1 MSKNQPGT
9 GDAGGGSRKGGQRCA
24 FCGRPPDNRRKVIQ
38 GYGDA
43 CICSDCVKMCV
54 TLMDEDEFGRRD
66 EEGVKISRVPTP
78 REFKRSMDE
87 YVISQERA
95 KKVLSVAVHN
105 HYKRLLAG
113 KGEDVEVEKSNVL
126 IVGPSGCGK
135 TLMAK
140 ILADVVDVPFAIADA
155 TTLTEAGYVGE
166 DVENILLRLIQ
177 AADGDVAK
185 AEKGIVYI
193 DEIDKIGK
201 KTQGVSITRDVS
213 GEGVQQAL
221 LKMLEGTTCNVP
233 PQGGRKHPEQRY
245 IPINTSSILFICGG
259 TFDGLDEIIG
269 RRLGQKSIGFV
280 HHDEN
285 EDKRTPDRE
294 LGDLLEQVDSDDL
307 LEYGLIPELLG
318 RLPVIAP
325 IRPMD
330 EASLIRILKEPRNA
344 LLKQYEHLFS
354 LEGAELE
361 FTEESLH
368 AVAKKA
374 LKKGTGARAL
384 RGIVEDALIG
394 LMYELPDLPRPHKYV
409 VDEELIEGGWEPWGV
424 KHGYLA
430 PEEVSAQPGLRAATR
445 RRKKEDADKLG
456 EIPA

>member
-1 MSKNQPGT
+1 MSKQNHPGPST
-9 GDAGGGSRKGGQRCA
+9 GDSTGGSRRGGQRCA

-54 TLMDEDEFGRRD
+54 TLMDEDDFGRRE

-78 REFKRSMDE
+78 REFKRSLDE
-87 YVISQERA
+87 YVISQEYA

-105 HYKRLLAG
+105 HYKRLVAG
-113 KGEDVEVEKSNVL
+113 KGDNIEVEKSNVL

-135 TLMAK
+135 TLMAR
-140 ILADVVDVPFAIADA
+140 ILAGVVDVPFAIADA

-221 LKMLEGTTCNVP
+221 LKMLEGTVCNVP

-269 RRLGQKSIGFV
+269 RRVGQKSIGFHRETEKSV
-280 HHDEN
+280 
-285 EDKRTPDRE
+285 DRE

-330 EASLIRILKEPRNA
+330 EDALIRILQEPRNA

-354 LEGAELE
+354 LEGAEIE
-361 FTEESLH
+361 FTEPSLR
-368 AVAKKA
+368 AIAKKA

-394 LMYELPDLPRPHKYV
+394 LMFELPDLPRPHKYII
-409 VDEELIEGGWEPWGV
+409 DEELIKEGWENWGV
-424 KHGYLA
+424 KHGYLTRDEA
-430 PEEVSAQPGLRAATR
+430 ASSGRHHPKKTPQEEPSQT
-445 RRKKEDADKLG
+445 LG

>member
-1 MSKNQPGT
+1 MSKSSQT
-9 GDAGGGSRKGGQRCA
+9 GDSGGTSRKGGQRCA

-66 EEGVKISRVPTP
+66 KESVTISRVPTP
-78 REFKRSMDE
+78 REFKRQLDE
-87 YVISQERA
+87 YVISQENA

-113 KGEDVEVEKSNVL
+113 KGDDVEVEKSNVL

-135 TLMAK
+135 TLMAR
-140 ILADVVDVPFAIADA
+140 ILAGVVDVPFAIADA

-221 LKMLEGTTCNVP
+221 LKMLEGTVCNVP

-269 RRLGQKSIGFV
+269 RRIGQKSIGF
-280 HHDEN
+280 HREAEKSADQ
-285 EDKRTPDRE
+285 E

-330 EASLIRILKEPRNA
+330 EEALIRILREPRNA

-354 LEGAELE
+354 LEGAQIDFSDDALR
-361 FTEESLH
+361 
-368 AVAKKA
+368 AIAQKA

-384 RGIVEDALIG
+384 RGIVEGALLG
-394 LMYELPDLPRPHKYV
+394 LMYELPDLPRPHKYA
-409 VDEELIEGGWEPWGV
+409 VDEELINDGWDQWGV
-424 KHGYLA
+424 KHGYLTPDEA
-430 PEEVSAQPGLRAATR
+430 VTQHTARAAKKA
-445 RRKKEDADKLG
+445 RRKEG
-456 EIPA
+456 EAEEKDSA

>member
-1 MSKNQPGT
+1 MSKQNQSGS
-9 GDAGGGSRKGGQRCA
+9 GDSGSSRRGGQRCA

-54 TLMDEDEFGRRD
+54 TLMDEDEFGRRE
-66 EEGVKISRVPTP
+66 EEGVKITRVPTP

-87 YVISQERA
+87 YVISQENA

-105 HYKRLLAG
+105 HYKRLIAG
-113 KGEDVEVEKSNVL
+113 KGDSVEVEKSNVL

-135 TLMAK
+135 TLMAR
-140 ILADVVDVPFAIADA
+140 ILAGVVDVPFAIADA

-269 RRLGQKSIGFV
+269 RRIGQKSIGF
-280 HHDEN
+280 HRET
-285 EDKRTPDRE
+285 EKSADRE

-330 EASLIRILKEPRNA
+330 EEALIRILREPRNA

-354 LEGAELE
+354 LEGAEIE
-361 FTEESLH
+361 FTEEALR
-368 AVAKKA
+368 AIAKKA

-394 LMYELPDLPRPHKYV
+394 LMFELPDLPRPHKYII
-409 VDEELIEGGWEPWGV
+409 DAELIEDGWDNWGA
-424 KHGYLA
+424 KHGYLTKDEA
-430 PEEVSAQPGLRAATR
+430 ASSVTKHHTKKHQREEV
-445 RRKKEDADKLG
+445 D

>member
-1 MSKNQPGT
+1 MSKSSQT
-9 GDAGGGSRKGGQRCA
+9 GDSGGTSRKGGQRCA

-66 EEGVKISRVPTP
+66 EESVTISRVPTP
-78 REFKRSMDE
+78 REFKRQLDE
-87 YVISQERA
+87 YVISQENA

-113 KGEDVEVEKSNVL
+113 KGDDVEVEKSNVL

-135 TLMAK
+135 TLMAR
-140 ILADVVDVPFAIADA
+140 ILAGVVDVPFAIADA

-221 LKMLEGTTCNVP
+221 LKMLEGTVCNVP

-269 RRLGQKSIGFV
+269 RRIGQKSIGF
-280 HHDEN
+280 HREA
-285 EDKRTPDRE
+285 EKSADRE

-330 EASLIRILKEPRNA
+330 EEALIRILREPRNA

-354 LEGAELE
+354 LEGAQIDFSDDALR
-361 FTEESLH
+361 
-368 AVAKKA
+368 AIAQKA

-384 RGIVEDALIG
+384 RGIVEGALLG
-394 LMYELPDLPRPHKYV
+394 LMYELPDLPRPHTYS
-409 VDEELIEGGWEPWGV
+409 VDEELINDGWDQWGV
-424 KHGYLA
+424 KHGYLTPDEA
-430 PEEVSAQPGLRAATR
+430 VTQHAARAKKA
-445 RRKKEDADKLG
+445 RRKEG
-456 EIPA
+456 EAEEKDSA

>member
-1 MSKNQPGT
+1 MPKQT
-9 GDAGGGSRKGGQRCA
+9 QGGGMRRNGQRCA
-24 FCGRPPDNRRKVIQ
+24 FCGRPPDASHKVIQ
-38 GYGDA
+38 GYGDV
-43 CICSDCVKMCV
+43 CICSECVKMCMS
-54 TLMDEDEFGRRD
+54 LMAEDDFGRRGD
-66 EEGVKISRVPTP
+66 DLGIASAPTP
-78 REFKRSMDE
+78 RDLKRAMDQ
-87 YVISQERA
+87 YVIGQEYA

-113 KGEDVEVEKSNVL
+113 KSKGDVEIEKSNVL
-126 IVGPSGCGK
+126 VLGPSGCGK

-140 ILADVVDVPFAIADA
+140 IMAGAVDVPFAIADA

-201 KTQGVSITRDVS
+201 RTQGVSITRDVS

-221 LKMLEGTTCNVP
+221 LKMLEGTVCNVP

-245 IPINTSSILFICGG
+245 IPIDTQNILFICGG

-269 RRLGQKSIGFV
+269 RRVGQKSVGF
-280 HHDEN
+280 HREK
-285 EDKRTPDRE
+285 EKTADRE
-294 LGDLLEQVDSDDL
+294 LGDLLEQVDTDDL
-307 LEYGLIPELLG
+307 LEFGMIPELIG
-318 RLPVIAP
+318 RLPVLAP

-330 EASLIRILKEPRNA
+330 EGQLIRILREPKNA
-344 LLKQYEHLFS
+344 LLKQYERLFE
-354 LEGAELE
+354 LEGAEVA
-361 FTEESLH
+361 FTDDALR
-368 AVAKKA
+368 AVAQRA
-374 LKKGTGARAL
+374 LRKGTGARAL

-394 LMYELPDLPRPHKYV
+394 LMFELPDLPRPHRYV
-409 VDEELIEGGWEPWGV
+409 IDEELIEMGWDRWGV
-424 KHGYLA
+424 KRGYLA
-430 PEEVSAQPGLRAATR
+430 GGENPARDRGADSA
-445 RRKKEDADKLG
+445 D

>member
-1 MSKNQPGT
+1 MSKHNQS
-9 GDAGGGSRKGGQRCA
+9 GGGESGGSSRKGGQRCA

-66 EEGVKISRVPTP
+66 EEGVQISRVPTP
-78 REFKRSMDE
+78 REFKRLLDE
-87 YVISQERA
+87 YVISQEYA
-95 KKVLSVAVHN
+95 KKVLAVAVHN
-105 HYKRLLAG
+105 HYKRLVAG
-113 KGEDVEVEKSNVL
+113 KGDDIEVEKSNVL

-135 TLMAK
+135 TLMAR
-140 ILADVVDVPFAIADA
+140 ILAQVVDVPFAIADA

-221 LKMLEGTTCNVP
+221 LKMLEGTVCNVP

-245 IPINTSSILFICGG
+245 IPINTSNILFICGG

-269 RRLGQKSIGFV
+269 RRIGQKSIGF
-280 HHDEN
+280 HREI
-285 EDKRTPDRE
+285 DKSADRE

-307 LEYGLIPELLG
+307 LQYGLIPELLG
-318 RLPVIAP
+318 RLPVLAP

-330 EASLIRILKEPRNA
+330 DEALIRILREPRNA

-354 LEGAELE
+354 LEGAEIE
-361 FTEESLH
+361 FTDDALS
-368 AVAKKA
+368 AIAKRA

-394 LMYELPDLPRPHKYV
+394 LMFELPDLPRPHKYV
-409 VDEELIEGGWEPWGV
+409 IDEALIEDGWESWGV
-424 KHGYLA
+424 EHGYLT
-430 PEEVSAQPGLRAATR
+430 PEEGALQRKKKPTR
-445 RRKKEDADKLG
+445 RKDAEEKADD
-456 EIPA
+456 IPA

>member
-1 MSKNQPGT
+1 MSKQASTGT
-9 GDAGGGSRKGGQRCA
+9 GDSGGTSRKGGQRCA

-66 EEGVKISRVPTP
+66 EEAVKIARVPTP

-87 YVISQERA
+87 YVISQEHA

-113 KGEDVEVEKSNVL
+113 KGDDVEVEKSNVL

-140 ILADVVDVPFAIADA
+140 ILAEVVDVPFAIADA

-245 IPINTSSILFICGG
+245 IPINTASILFICGG

-269 RRLGQKSIGFV
+269 RRLGQKSIGF
-280 HHDEN
+280 HHETDPA
-285 EDKRTPDRE
+285 RTPDRE

-330 EASLIRILKEPRNA
+330 EEALIRILREPRNA

-361 FTEESLH
+361 FTDDALR
-368 AVAKKA
+368 AVARKA

-384 RGIVEDALIG
+384 RGIVEAGLIG
-394 LMYELPDLPRPHKYV
+394 LMYELPDLPRPHKYMI
-409 VDEELIEGGWEPWGV
+409 DEERIVGGWEAWGV
-424 KHGYLA
+424 KHGYLT
-430 PEEVSAQPGLRAATR
+430 PEEGAVQRTITSVR
-445 RRKKEDADKLG
+445 RRKKDDSDKLG
-456 EIPA
+456 DIPA

>member
-1 MSKNQPGT
+1 MSKHNQSG
-9 GDAGGGSRKGGQRCA
+9 GDSNGSSRRGGQRCA
-24 FCGRPPDNRRKVIQ
+24 FCGRPPDNQRKVIQ

-66 EEGVKISRVPTP
+66 EESVNISHVPTP
-78 REFKRSMDE
+78 REFKRKLDE
-87 YVISQERA
+87 YVISQEYA
-95 KKVLSVAVHN
+95 KKVLAVAVHN

-113 KGEDVEVEKSNVL
+113 KGEGVQVEKSNVL

-140 ILADVVDVPFAIADA
+140 ILAEVVDVPFAIADA

-221 LKMLEGTTCNVP
+221 LKMLEGTVCNVP

-245 IPINTSSILFICGG
+245 IPINTASILFICGG

-269 RRLGQKSIGFV
+269 RRIGQKSIGF
-280 HHDEN
+280 HREMG
-285 EDKRTPDRE
+285 KSMDRE

-318 RLPVIAP
+318 RLPVLAP

-330 EASLIRILKEPRNA
+330 AGALIRILREPRNA

-354 LEGAELE
+354 LEGAEIE
-361 FTEESLH
+361 FTEKALS
-368 AVAKKA
+368 AIAKKA

-394 LMYELPDLPRPHKYV
+394 LMFELPDLPRPHKYV
-409 VDEELIEGGWEPWGV
+409 IDDELIEGGWEEWGV
-424 KHGYLA
+424 KHGYLT
-430 PEEVSAQPGLRAATR
+430 PEEGITQPGTKGKGK
-445 RRKKEDADKLG
+445 RRKEGDDDKKADDN
-456 EIPA
+456 PAA

>member
-1 MSKNQPGT
+1 MSKHNQSGSS
-9 GDAGGGSRKGGQRCA
+9 GESGGGSRRGGQRCA

-78 REFKRSMDE
+78 REFKRSLDE
-87 YVISQERA
+87 YVISQENA

-105 HYKRLLAG
+105 HYKRLVAG
-113 KGEDVEVEKSNVL
+113 KGDNVEVEKSNVL

-135 TLMAK
+135 TLMAR
-140 ILADVVDVPFAIADA
+140 ILAGVVDVPFAIADA

-221 LKMLEGTTCNVP
+221 LKMLEGTVCNVP

-245 IPINTSSILFICGG
+245 IPINTASILFICGG

-269 RRLGQKSIGFV
+269 RRIGQKSIGF
-280 HHDEN
+280 HREN
-285 EDKRTPDRE
+285 DKSADRE

-318 RLPVIAP
+318 RLPVLAP

-330 EASLIRILKEPRNA
+330 QEALIRILREPRNA

-354 LEGAELE
+354 LEGAEIE
-361 FTEESLH
+361 FTDGALS
-368 AVAKKA
+368 AIAKRA
-374 LKKGTGARAL
+374 LRKGTGARAL

-394 LMYELPDLPRPHKYV
+394 LMFELPDLPRPHKYV
-409 VDEELIEGGWEPWGV
+409 IDEELIEDGWEQWGV
-424 KHGYLA
+424 KHGYLTPDEA
-430 PEEVSAQPGLRAATR
+430 AATQR
-445 RRKKEDADKLG
+445 GTRAKKRRKDGIDEKLG

>member
-1 MSKNQPGT
+1 MSKHPPPGNDDFS
-9 GDAGGGSRKGGQRCA
+9 GKIKGSGQRCA
-24 FCGRPPDNRRKVIQ
+24 FCGRPPDNRRKIIQ
-38 GYGDA
+38 GYRDA

-54 TLMDEDEFGRRD
+54 TLMDEDEFGRRGED
-66 EEGVKISRVPTP
+66 HVKIARVPPP
-78 REFKRSMDE
+78 REFKHALDE
-87 YVISQERA
+87 YVIGQEYA
-95 KKVLSVAVHN
+95 KKVLSVSVHN
-105 HYKRLLAG
+105 HYKRLVAG
-113 KGEDVEVEKSNVL
+113 KGDEVEVEKSNVL

-135 TLMAK
+135 TLMAR
-140 ILADVVDVPFAIADA
+140 ILAGVVDVPFAIADA

-177 AADGDVAK
+177 AADGDVVK
-185 AEKGIVYI
+185 AEKGVVYI

-221 LKMLEGTTCNVP
+221 LKMLEGTVCNVP

-245 IPINTSSILFICGG
+245 IPINTVNILFICGG

-269 RRLGQKSIGFV
+269 RRIGQKSIGF
-280 HHDEN
+280 HREQGKTADQ
-285 EDKRTPDRE
+285 E
-294 LGDLLEQVDSDDL
+294 LGDLLEQVDADDL
-307 LEYGLIPELLG
+307 LEFGLIPELLG

-330 EASLIRILKEPRNA
+330 ENALIRILREPKNA
-344 LLKQYEHLFS
+344 LLKQYEHLFA
-354 LEGAELE
+354 LENAEIE
-361 FTEESLH
+361 FTEEALRSI
-368 AVAKKA
+368 AKKA

-384 RGIVEDALIG
+384 RSIVEDILIG
-394 LMYELPDLPRPHKYV
+394 LMFELPDLPRPHKYII
-409 VDEELIEGGWEPWGV
+409 DEELIDDGWELWGT

-430 PEEVSAQPGLRAATR
+430 PGAENVHLPGKGR
-445 RRKKEDADKLG
+445 RRKIEQGENK

>member
-1 MSKNQPGT
+1 MSKHNQSGNSES
-9 GDAGGGSRKGGQRCA
+9 GGGPRRGGQRCA

-66 EEGVKISRVPTP
+66 EENVKINRVPTP

-87 YVISQERA
+87 YVISQENA
-95 KKVLSVAVHN
+95 KKVLAVAVHN

-113 KGEDVEVEKSNVL
+113 KGDDVEVEKSNVL

-135 TLMAK
+135 TLMAR
-140 ILADVVDVPFAIADA
+140 ILAGVVDVPFAIADA

-221 LKMLEGTTCNVP
+221 LKMLEGTVCNVP

-269 RRLGQKSIGFV
+269 RRIGQKSIGF
-280 HHDEN
+280 HRET
-285 EDKRTPDRE
+285 DKSADRE

-330 EASLIRILKEPRNA
+330 EEALIRILREPRNA

-354 LEGAELE
+354 LEGAQIE
-361 FTEESLH
+361 FTEGALR
-368 AVAKKA
+368 AIARRA

-394 LMYELPDLPRPHKYV
+394 LMFELPDLPRPHKYV
-409 VDEELIEGGWEPWGV
+409 IDENLVDNGWEEWGV
-424 KHGYLA
+424 KHGYLT
-430 PEEVSAQPGLRAATR
+430 PEEAVSSSHKGGHTR
-445 RRKKEDADKLG
+445 RKEEKDEKDAD

>member
-1 MSKNQPGT
+1 MSKQSSSGSES
-9 GDAGGGSRKGGQRCA
+9 GSGSRRGGQRCA

-87 YVISQERA
+87 YVISQEYA

-105 HYKRLLAG
+105 HYKRLLSG
-113 KGEDVEVEKSNVL
+113 KGDNVEVEKSNVL
-126 IVGPSGCGK
+126 VVGPSGCGK
-135 TLMAK
+135 TLMAR
-140 ILADVVDVPFAIADA
+140 IMAGVVDVPFAIADA

-269 RRLGQKSIGFV
+269 RRIGQKSIGF
-280 HHDEN
+280 HREN
-285 EDKRTPDRE
+285 EKSADRE

-330 EASLIRILKEPRNA
+330 EDSLIRILREPKNA
-344 LLKQYEHLFS
+344 LLKQYEHLFA
-354 LEGAELE
+354 LEEAEIE
-361 FTEESLH
+361 FTDESLRSI
-368 AVAKKA
+368 AKKA
-374 LKKGTGARAL
+374 IRKGTGARAL

-394 LMYELPDLPRPHKYV
+394 LMFELPDLPRPHKYV
-409 VDEELIEGGWEPWGV
+409 IDDELIDGGWDQWGV
-424 KHGYLA
+424 KHGYLTQD
-430 PEEVSAQPGLRAATR
+430 EAASSRTSVRKR
-445 RRKKEDADKLG
+445 RREDAGEKVD

>member
-1 MSKNQPGT
+1 MAKQTPSGT
-9 GDAGGGSRKGGQRCA
+9 SESGGGPRRGGQRCA

-54 TLMDEDEFGRRD
+54 TLMDEEEFGRRN
-66 EEGVKISRVPTP
+66 EEAVTIAHVPTP
-78 REFKRSMDE
+78 REFKHSLDE
-87 YVISQERA
+87 YVISQEHA
-95 KKVLSVAVHN
+95 KKVLAVAVHN

-113 KGEDVEVEKSNVL
+113 KNDDVEVEKSNVL

-135 TLMAK
+135 TLMAR
-140 ILADVVDVPFAIADA
+140 ILAGVVDVPFAIADA

-221 LKMLEGTTCNVP
+221 LKMLEGTVCNVP

-269 RRLGQKSIGFV
+269 RRVGQKSIGF
-280 HHDEN
+280 HRELEKSADQ
-285 EDKRTPDRE
+285 E
-294 LGDLLEQVDSDDL
+294 LGDLLEQVDADDL

-330 EASLIRILKEPRNA
+330 EEALIRILREPKNA
-344 LLKQYEHLFS
+344 LLKQYERLFS
-354 LEGAELE
+354 LEEAQLE
-361 FTEESLH
+361 FTDASLR
-368 AVAKKA
+368 AIARRA

-384 RGIVEDALIG
+384 RSIVEDALIG

-409 VDEELIEGGWEPWGV
+409 VDEDLIDEGWDVWGER
-424 KHGYLA
+424 HGYLTTDEAALARLA
-430 PEEVSAQPGLRAATR
+430 P
-445 RRKKEDADKLG
+445 KKARGESEKEAKAG

>member
-1 MSKNQPGT
+1 MSKHNQF
-9 GDAGGGSRKGGQRCA
+9 GGGDSSGSGGSSRRGGQRCA

-66 EEGVKISRVPTP
+66 EESVKITRVPTP
-78 REFKRSMDE
+78 REFKQSLDE
-87 YVISQERA
+87 YVISQEYA
-95 KKVLSVAVHN
+95 KKVLAVAVHN
-105 HYKRLLAG
+105 HYKRLVAG
-113 KGEDVEVEKSNVL
+113 KGDGVEVEKSNVL

-135 TLMAK
+135 TLMAR
-140 ILADVVDVPFAIADA
+140 ILAEVVDVPFAIADA

-221 LKMLEGTTCNVP
+221 LKMLEGTVCNVP

-269 RRLGQKSIGFV
+269 RRVGQKSIGF
-280 HHDEN
+280 HREN
-285 EDKRTPDRE
+285 DKPADQE

-318 RLPVIAP
+318 RLPMLAP
-325 IRPMD
+325 VRPMD
-330 EASLIRILKEPRNA
+330 EEALIRILREPRNA

-354 LEGAELE
+354 LEGAEIE
-361 FTEESLH
+361 FTDEALG
-368 AVAKKA
+368 AIAKKA
-374 LKKGTGARAL
+374 LLKGTGARAL
-384 RGIVEDALIG
+384 RGIVEDALVG
-394 LMYELPDLPRPHKYV
+394 LMFELPDLPRPHKYMI
-409 VDEELIEGGWEPWGV
+409 DEELIEDGWEVWGV
-424 KHGYLA
+424 RHGYLA
-430 PEEVSAQPGLRAATR
+430 PEEGTTIHRKKR
-445 RRKKEDADKLG
+445 RRKDSEEKVDE

>member
-1 MSKNQPGT
+1 MSKQNQSG
-9 GDAGGGSRKGGQRCA
+9 GDAGGGSSRRGGQRCA
-24 FCGRPPDNRRKVIQ
+24 FCGRPPENHRKVIQ
-38 GYGDA
+38 GFGDA

-66 EEGVKISRVPTP
+66 ENSVKISRVPTP
-78 REFKRSMDE
+78 REFKRSLDE
-87 YVISQERA
+87 YVISQENA
-95 KKVLSVAVHN
+95 KKVLAVAVHN
-105 HYKRLLAG
+105 HYKRLIAG
-113 KGEDVEVEKSNVL
+113 KGQDVEVEKSNVL

-135 TLMAK
+135 TLMAR
-140 ILADVVDVPFAIADA
+140 ILAGVVDVPFAIADA

-221 LKMLEGTTCNVP
+221 LKMLEGTVCNVP

-269 RRLGQKSIGFV
+269 RRIGQKSIGY
-280 HHDEN
+280 HREA
-285 EDKRTPDRE
+285 DKSPDRE

-318 RLPVIAP
+318 RLPIIAP

-330 EASLIRILKEPRNA
+330 QEALIRILREPRNA

-354 LEGAELE
+354 LEGAEIT
-361 FTEESLH
+361 FTDDALK
-368 AVAKKA
+368 AIAQRA

-384 RGIVEDALIG
+384 RGIVEDALLG
-394 LMYELPDLPRPHKYV
+394 LMFELPDLPRPHKYV
-409 VDEELIEGGWEPWGV
+409 VDQELIDEGWETWGV
-424 KHGYLA
+424 KHGYIT
-430 PEEVSAQPGLRAATR
+430 PEEAVTSRTSASA
-445 RRKKEDADKLG
+445 RRKAIRPKDDE

>member
-1 MSKNQPGT
+1 MSKNNQSGS
-9 GDAGGGSRKGGQRCA
+9 GDSGSSRRGGQRCA

-66 EEGVKISRVPTP
+66 EESVKINRVPTP

-87 YVISQERA
+87 YVISQENA

-113 KGEDVEVEKSNVL
+113 KGDDVEVEKSNVL

-135 TLMAK
+135 TLMAR
-140 ILADVVDVPFAIADA
+140 ILAGVVDVPFAIADA

-221 LKMLEGTTCNVP
+221 LKMLEGTVCNVP

-269 RRLGQKSIGFV
+269 RRVGQKSIGYHREV
-280 HHDEN
+280 
-285 EDKRTPDRE
+285 DKSADQE

-330 EASLIRILKEPRNA
+330 EDALIRILREPRNA

-354 LEGAELE
+354 LEGAEIE
-361 FTEESLH
+361 FTDGALR
-368 AVAKKA
+368 AIAKKA
-374 LKKGTGARAL
+374 LRKGTGARAL

-394 LMYELPDLPRPHKYV
+394 LMFELPDLPRPHKYV
-409 VDEELIEGGWEPWGV
+409 IDEELIEGGWEEWGV
-424 KHGYLA
+424 KHGYLT
-430 PEEVSAQPGLRAATR
+430 PEEAVTASHKNTKR
-445 RRKKEDADKLG
+445 RCKEADTAEEKVG

>member
-1 MSKNQPGT
+1 MAKQNPSGT
-9 GDAGGGSRKGGQRCA
+9 SDSGGGSRRSGQRCA

-54 TLMDEDEFGRRD
+54 TLMDEDEFGRRN
-66 EEGVKISRVPTP
+66 EEAVKIARVPTP
-78 REFKRSMDE
+78 REFKRSLDE
-87 YVISQERA
+87 YVISQEHA
-95 KKVLSVAVHN
+95 KKVLAVAVHN
-105 HYKRLLAG
+105 HYKRLVAG
-113 KGEDVEVEKSNVL
+113 KGDNVEVEKSNVL

-135 TLMAK
+135 TLMAR
-140 ILADVVDVPFAIADA
+140 ILAGVVDVPFAIADA

-221 LKMLEGTTCNVP
+221 LKMLEGTVCNVP

-245 IPINTSSILFICGG
+245 IPISTSSILFICGG

-269 RRLGQKSIGFV
+269 RRVGQKSIGF
-280 HHDEN
+280 H
-285 EDKRTPDRE
+285 RE
-294 LGDLLEQVDSDDL
+294 LGKSADQELGNLLEQVDADDL

-330 EASLIRILKEPRNA
+330 EGALIRILREPKNA
-344 LLKQYEHLFS
+344 LLQQYARLFS
-354 LEGAELE
+354 LEDAELE
-361 FTEESLH
+361 FTDAALR
-368 AVAKKA
+368 AIAKKA

-384 RGIVEDALIG
+384 RSIVEDALIG
-394 LMYELPDLPRPHKYV
+394 LMFELPDLPRPHKYV
-409 VDEELIEGGWEPWGV
+409 VDEDLIEGGWDAWGAR
-424 KHGYLA
+424 HGYLTSDEA
-430 PEEVSAQPGLRAATR
+430 ASAVLLDAQQR
-445 RRKKEDADKLG
+445 REDGENETKAG

>member
-1 MSKNQPGT
+1 
-9 GDAGGGSRKGGQRCA
+9 
-24 FCGRPPDNRRKVIQ
+24 
-38 GYGDA
+38 
-43 CICSDCVKMCV
+43 
-54 TLMDEDEFGRRD
+54 MDEDEFGRRD
-66 EEGVKISRVPTP
+66 EENVKITHVPTP
-78 REFKRSMDE
+78 REFKRKLDE
-87 YVISQERA
+87 YVISQEYA

-113 KGEDVEVEKSNVL
+113 KGDDVQVEKSNVL

-135 TLMAK
+135 TLMAR

-221 LKMLEGTTCNVP
+221 LKMLEGTVCNVP

-245 IPINTSSILFICGG
+245 IPINTASILFICGG

-269 RRLGQKSIGFV
+269 RRIGQKSIGF
-280 HHDEN
+280 HREINKSSDQ
-285 EDKRTPDRE
+285 E

-307 LEYGLIPELLG
+307 LDYGLIPELLG
-318 RLPVIAP
+318 RLPVLAP

-330 EASLIRILKEPRNA
+330 EGALIRILREPRNA

-354 LEGAELE
+354 LEGAEIE
-361 FTEESLH
+361 FTDKSLN
-368 AVAKKA
+368 AIARKA

-394 LMYELPDLPRPHKYV
+394 LMFELPDLPRPHKYV
-409 VDEELIEGGWEPWGV
+409 IDEELIDGGWENWGV

-430 PEEVSAQPGLRAATR
+430 PEEAMRQTGGKGKGK
-445 RRKKEDADKLG
+445 RRKDGDDSGKADD
-456 EIPA
+456 IPAA

>member
-1 MSKNQPGT
+1 MSKQNQSG
-9 GDAGGGSRKGGQRCA
+9 GDAGGGSNRRGGQRCA
-24 FCGRPPDNRRKVIQ
+24 FCGRPPENHRKVIQ
-38 GYGDA
+38 GFGDA

-54 TLMDEDEFGRRD
+54 TLMDEDEFGRR
-66 EEGVKISRVPTP
+66 EENSVKISRVPTP
-78 REFKRSMDE
+78 REFKRSLDE
-87 YVISQERA
+87 YVISQENA
-95 KKVLSVAVHN
+95 KKVLAVAVHN
-105 HYKRLLAG
+105 HYKRLIAG
-113 KGEDVEVEKSNVL
+113 KGQDVEVEKSNVL

-135 TLMAK
+135 TLMAR
-140 ILADVVDVPFAIADA
+140 ILAGVVDVPFAIADA

-221 LKMLEGTTCNVP
+221 LKMLEGTVCNVP

-269 RRLGQKSIGFV
+269 RRIGQKSIGY
-280 HHDEN
+280 HREA
-285 EDKRTPDRE
+285 DKSPDRE

-318 RLPVIAP
+318 RLPIIAP

-330 EASLIRILKEPRNA
+330 EEALIRILREPRNA

-354 LEGAELE
+354 LEGAEIN
-361 FTEESLH
+361 FTDDALK
-368 AVAKKA
+368 AIARRA

-384 RGIVEDALIG
+384 RGIVEDALLG
-394 LMYELPDLPRPHKYV
+394 LMFELPDLPRPHKYV
-409 VDEELIEGGWEPWGV
+409 VDQELIDEGWENWGV
-424 KHGYLA
+424 KHGYIT
-430 PEEVSAQPGLRAATR
+430 PEEAVTTRTSASV
-445 RRKKEDADKLG
+445 RRKAARPKDDE

>member
-1 MSKNQPGT
+1 MTKHNQFGS
-9 GDAGGGSRKGGQRCA
+9 GDSSGGGSSRRGGQRCA

-66 EEGVKISRVPTP
+66 EESVKITHVPTP
-78 REFKRSMDE
+78 REFKQSLDE
-87 YVISQERA
+87 YVISQEHA
-95 KKVLSVAVHN
+95 KKVLAVAVHN
-105 HYKRLLAG
+105 HYKRLVAG
-113 KGEDVEVEKSNVL
+113 KGDGVEVEKSNVL

-135 TLMAK
+135 TLMAR

-177 AADGDVAK
+177 ASDGDVAK

-221 LKMLEGTTCNVP
+221 LKMLEGTVCNVP

-269 RRLGQKSIGFV
+269 RRIGQKSIGF
-280 HHDEN
+280 HREN
-285 EDKRTPDRE
+285 DKPADQE

-318 RLPVIAP
+318 RLPMLAP

-330 EASLIRILKEPRNA
+330 EEALIRILREPRNA

-354 LEGAELE
+354 LEGAEIE
-361 FTEESLH
+361 FTDGALR
-368 AVAKKA
+368 AIAKKA
-374 LKKGTGARAL
+374 LLKGTGARAL
-384 RGIVEDALIG
+384 RGIVEDALVG
-394 LMYELPDLPRPHKYV
+394 LMFELPDLPRPHKYM
-409 VDEELIEGGWEPWGV
+409 VDEELIEEGWETWGV

-430 PEEVSAQPGLRAATR
+430 PEEGTVQRKKR
-445 RRKKEDADKLG
+445 RRKDSEEKMDG
-456 EIPA
+456 IPA

>member
-1 MSKNQPGT
+1 MSKHTPPGAN
-9 GDAGGGSRKGGQRCA
+9 DSGGGTRRGGQRCA

-54 TLMDEDEFGRRD
+54 TLMDEDEFGRR
-66 EEGVKISRVPTP
+66 EEESVKITRVPSP

-87 YVISQERA
+87 YVISQENA

-105 HYKRLLAG
+105 HYKRLVAG
-113 KGEDVEVEKSNVL
+113 KGDNNIEVEKSNVL

-135 TLMAK
+135 TLMAR
-140 ILADVVDVPFAIADA
+140 ILAGVVDVPFAIADA

-221 LKMLEGTTCNVP
+221 LKMLEGTVCNVP

-245 IPINTSSILFICGG
+245 IPINTGSILFICGG

-269 RRLGQKSIGFV
+269 RRVGQKSIGF
-280 HHDEN
+280 HREHE
-285 EDKRTPDRE
+285 KSADRE

-307 LEYGLIPELLG
+307 LEFGMIPELIG

-330 EASLIRILKEPRNA
+330 EEALIRILREPRNA

-354 LEGAELE
+354 LEGAQIE
-361 FTEESLH
+361 FTDAALR
-368 AVAKKA
+368 AIAKRA

-394 LMYELPDLPRPHKYV
+394 LMFELPDLPRPHKYV
-409 VDEELIEGGWEPWGV
+409 IDEELIQGGWDDWGV
-424 KHGYLA
+424 KHGYLTPDEA
-430 PEEVSAQPGLRAATR
+430 VASRSTRVRRREAEEPEEKMGE
-445 RRKKEDADKLG
+445 K

>member
-1 MSKNQPGT
+1 MAKNSNSGT
-9 GDAGGGSRKGGQRCA
+9 GDSGSSRRGGQRCA
-24 FCGRPPDNRRKVIQ
+24 FCGRPPDSKRKVIQ

-54 TLMDEDEFGRRD
+54 TLMDEDSFGRRD
-66 EEGVKISRVPTP
+66 EESVHIERVPTP
-78 REFKRSMDE
+78 REFKRQMDE
-87 YVISQERA
+87 YVISQEYA

-105 HYKRLLAG
+105 HYKRLTAG
-113 KGEDVEVEKSNVL
+113 KGDGVEVEKSNVL
-126 IVGPSGCGK
+126 VVGPSGCGK
-135 TLMAK
+135 TLMAR
-140 ILADVVDVPFAIADA
+140 ILASVVDVPFAIADA

-185 AEKGIVYI
+185 AERGIIYI

-221 LKMLEGTTCNVP
+221 LKMLEGTVCNVP

-245 IPINTSSILFICGG
+245 IPINTANILFICGG

-269 RRLGQKSIGFV
+269 RRVGKKSIGF
-280 HHDEN
+280 HREPEKAADQ
-285 EDKRTPDRE
+285 E
-294 LGDLLEQVDSDDL
+294 LGDLLEQADSDDL
-307 LEYGLIPELLG
+307 LEFGIIPELIG
-318 RLPVIAP
+318 RLPVLAP

-330 EASLIRILKEPRNA
+330 HDSLIRILREPKNA

-354 LEGAELE
+354 LEEAKIE
-361 FTEESLH
+361 FTEDALS
-368 AVAKKA
+368 AIARKA

-394 LMYELPDLPRPHKYV
+394 LMFELPDLPRPHTYII
-409 VDEELIEGGWEPWGV
+409 DEELIEKGWDYWGV
-424 KHGYLA
+424 KHGYLTQDEA
-430 PEEVSAQPGLRAATR
+430 ASHHGVGKPHEENLVEEKSA
-445 RRKKEDADKLG
+445 
-456 EIPA
+456 

>member
-1 MSKNQPGT
+1 MAKQNQSGGA
-9 GDAGGGSRKGGQRCA
+9 GDSGSTRKGGQRCA

-43 CICSDCVKMCV
+43 CICSDCVKMCI
-54 TLMDEDEFGRRD
+54 TLMDEDEFGRRE
-66 EEGVKISRVPTP
+66 EEGVTINRVPTP
-78 REFKRSMDE
+78 REFKRSLDE
-87 YVISQERA
+87 YVIGQENA

-105 HYKRLLAG
+105 HYKRLVAG
-113 KGEDVEVEKSNVL
+113 KGDNVEVEKSNVL

-140 ILADVVDVPFAIADA
+140 ILAGAVDVPFAIADA

-221 LKMLEGTTCNVP
+221 LKMLEGTVCNVP

-245 IPINTSSILFICGG
+245 IPINTASILFICGG
-259 TFDGLDEIIG
+259 TFDGLGEIIG
-269 RRLGQKSIGFV
+269 RRIGQKSIGF
-280 HHDEN
+280 HRET
-285 EDKRTPDRE
+285 DKSADKE

-318 RLPVIAP
+318 RLPVLAP

-330 EASLIRILKEPRNA
+330 EEALIRILREPRNA

-354 LEGAELE
+354 LEGAEIE
-361 FTEESLH
+361 FTDDALR
-368 AVAKKA
+368 AIAKRA

-394 LMYELPDLPRPHKYV
+394 LMFELPDLPRPHKYV
-409 VDEELIEGGWEPWGV
+409 VDNELIDNGWEKWGE
-424 KHGYLA
+424 KHGYLTKDEA
-430 PEEVSAQPGLRAATR
+430 VSAVKHHEHGEKRSQEAA
-445 RRKKEDADKLG
+445 AD

>member
-1 MSKNQPGT
+1 MAKNNPPGT
-9 GDAGGGSRKGGQRCA
+9 NESGGGGRKGSQRCA
-24 FCGRPPDNRRKVIQ
+24 FCGHPPDSRRKVIQ

-43 CICSDCVKMCV
+43 CICSNCVKMCV
-54 TLMDEDEFGRRD
+54 TLMDEDEFGRRKED
-66 EEGVKISRVPTP
+66 SIKITRVPSP
-78 REFKRSMDE
+78 REFKRALDE
-87 YVISQERA
+87 YVIGQENA
-95 KKVLSVAVHN
+95 KKVLAVAVHN
-105 HYKRLLAG
+105 HYKRLVSG
-113 KGEDVEVEKSNVL
+113 KGDGIEVEKSNVL
-126 IVGPSGCGK
+126 VVGPSGCGK
-135 TLMAK
+135 TLMAR
-140 ILADVVDVPFAIADA
+140 ILAGVVDVPFAIADA

-221 LKMLEGTTCNVP
+221 LKMLEGTVCNVP

-269 RRLGQKSIGFV
+269 RRVGQKSIGF
-280 HHDEN
+280 HREN
-285 EDKRTPDRE
+285 DKSPDQE
-294 LGDLLEQVDSDDL
+294 LGDLLDQVDSDDL

-330 EASLIRILKEPRNA
+330 EDSLIRILREPKNA

-354 LEGAELE
+354 LEGAEIE
-361 FTEESLH
+361 FTETSLM
-368 AVAKKA
+368 AIAKKA

-384 RGIVEDALIG
+384 RGIVEDVLLG
-394 LMYELPDLPRPHKYV
+394 LMFELPDLPRPHKYV
-409 VDEELIEGGWEPWGV
+409 VDEELVLDGWEPWGV
-424 KHGYLA
+424 KHGYLT
-430 PEEVSAQPGLRAATR
+430 P
-445 RRKKEDADKLG
+445 EDAEASRNTRMRRQEAAEESK
-456 EIPA
+456 ESEQVIPA

>member
-1 MSKNQPGT
+1 MSKQNQSG
-9 GDAGGGSRKGGQRCA
+9 GDAGGGSSRRGGQRCA
-24 FCGRPPDNRRKVIQ
+24 FCGRPPENHRKVIQ
-38 GYGDA
+38 GFGDA

-54 TLMDEDEFGRRD
+54 TLMDEDEFGRR
-66 EEGVKISRVPTP
+66 EENSVKISRVPTP
-78 REFKRSMDE
+78 REFKRSLDE
-87 YVISQERA
+87 YVISQENA
-95 KKVLSVAVHN
+95 KKVLAVAVHN
-105 HYKRLLAG
+105 HYKRLIAG
-113 KGEDVEVEKSNVL
+113 KGNDVEVEKSNVL

-135 TLMAK
+135 TLMAR
-140 ILADVVDVPFAIADA
+140 ILAGVVDVPFAIADA

-221 LKMLEGTTCNVP
+221 LKMLEGTVCNVP

-269 RRLGQKSIGFV
+269 RRIGQKSIGY
-280 HHDEN
+280 HREA
-285 EDKRTPDRE
+285 DKSPDRE

-318 RLPVIAP
+318 RLPIIAP

-330 EASLIRILKEPRNA
+330 EEALIRILREPRNA

-354 LEGAELE
+354 LEGAEIT
-361 FTEESLH
+361 FTDDALK
-368 AVAKKA
+368 AIAQRA

-384 RGIVEDALIG
+384 RGIVEDALLG
-394 LMYELPDLPRPHKYV
+394 LMFELPDLPRPHKYSI
-409 VDEELIEGGWEPWGV
+409 DKELIEEGWELWGV
-424 KHGYLA
+424 KHGYIT
-430 PEEVSAQPGLRAATR
+430 PEEAVATR
-445 RRKKEDADKLG
+445 TSASVRRKSVRQKDGE

>member
-1 MSKNQPGT
+1 MSKHNQT
-9 GDAGGGSRKGGQRCA
+9 GSGESGSGSSRRGGQRCA

-66 EEGVKISRVPTP
+66 EDSVKITHVPTP

-87 YVISQERA
+87 YVISQEYA

-105 HYKRLLAG
+105 HYKRLVAG
-113 KGEDVEVEKSNVL
+113 KGDNVEVEKSNVL

-135 TLMAK
+135 TLMAR
-140 ILADVVDVPFAIADA
+140 ILAQVVDVPFAIADA

-221 LKMLEGTTCNVP
+221 LKMLEGTVCNVP

-245 IPINTSSILFICGG
+245 IPINTGSILFICGG

-269 RRLGQKSIGFV
+269 RRIGQKSIGF
-280 HHDEN
+280 HREN
-285 EDKRTPDRE
+285 DKSADRE

-318 RLPVIAP
+318 RLPVLAP

-330 EASLIRILKEPRNA
+330 KDALIRILREPRNA

-354 LEGAELE
+354 LEGAEIE
-361 FTEESLH
+361 FTDGALE
-368 AVAKKA
+368 AIAKRA

-394 LMYELPDLPRPHKYV
+394 LMFELPDLPRPHKYV
-409 VDEELIEGGWEPWGV
+409 IDEELIEDGWDGWGV
-424 KHGYLA
+424 KHGYLT
-430 PEEVSAQPGLRAATR
+430 PEEGATMQR
-445 RRKKEDADKLG
+445 KKKPRRKEAEEKEKLDD
-456 EIPA
+456 IPA

>member
-1 MSKNQPGT
+1 MAKTT
-9 GDAGGGSRKGGQRCA
+9 GPNDPRRVVQRCA
-24 FCGRPPDNRRKVIQ
+24 FCGRPPDSRRKVIQ

-54 TLMDEDEFGRRD
+54 TLMDEDEIHRGKTD
-66 EEGVKISRVPTP
+66 GEPGLKIDRVPTP
-78 REFKRSMDE
+78 REFKNSLDE
-87 YVISQERA
+87 YVIGQDYA
-95 KKVLSVAVHN
+95 KMILSVAVHN

-113 KGEDVEVEKSNVL
+113 KGEGVEVEKSNVL

-135 TLMAK
+135 TLMAR
-140 ILADVVDVPFAIADA
+140 ILANVVDVPFAIADA

-245 IPINTSSILFICGG
+245 IPINTTSILFICGG

-269 RRLGQKSIGFV
+269 RRIGQKSIGFRR
-280 HHDEN
+280 EL
-285 EDKRTPDRE
+285 EKTPDQE
-294 LGDLLEQVDSDDL
+294 LGDLLQQVDTDDL
-307 LEYGLIPELLG
+307 LQFGLIPELLG
-318 RLPVIAP
+318 RLPVLAP

-330 EASLIRILKEPRNA
+330 EAALIRILREPRNA

-354 LEGAELE
+354 IEDGQLE
-361 FTEESLH
+361 FTDGALR
-368 AVAKKA
+368 AIAKKA

-394 LMYELPDLPRPHKYV
+394 LMFELPDLPNPHKYV
-409 VDEELIEGGWEPWGV
+409 IDEDLVENGWPQWAV
-424 KHGYLA
+424 KHGYLTEEQAAQRAKIA
-430 PEEVSAQPGLRAATR
+430 PP
-445 RRKKEDADKLG
+445 KKESDAEAEPAAAS

>member
-1 MSKNQPGT
+1 MSKSSQT
-9 GDAGGGSRKGGQRCA
+9 GDSGGTSRKGGQRCA

-66 EEGVKISRVPTP
+66 EESVTISRVPTP
-78 REFKRSMDE
+78 REFKRQLDE
-87 YVISQERA
+87 YVISQENA

-113 KGEDVEVEKSNVL
+113 KGDDVEVEKSNVL

-135 TLMAK
+135 TLMAR
-140 ILADVVDVPFAIADA
+140 ILAGVVDVPFAIADA

-221 LKMLEGTTCNVP
+221 LKMLEGTVCNVP

-269 RRLGQKSIGFV
+269 RRIGQKSIGF
-280 HHDEN
+280 HREA
-285 EDKRTPDRE
+285 EKSADRE

-330 EASLIRILKEPRNA
+330 EEALIRILREPRNA

-354 LEGAELE
+354 LEGAEIDFSDDALRAIA
-361 FTEESLH
+361 L
-368 AVAKKA
+368 KA

-384 RGIVEDALIG
+384 RGIVEGALLG
-394 LMYELPDLPRPHKYV
+394 LMYELPDLPRPHKYA
-409 VDEELIEGGWEPWGV
+409 VDEELINDGWDQWGV
-424 KHGYLA
+424 KHGYLTPDEA
-430 PEEVSAQPGLRAATR
+430 VTQHTTR
-445 RRKKEDADKLG
+445 TKKARRKEG
-456 EIPA
+456 EAEEKDSA